1 MQQRQQ
7 HKAEKQSHA
16 YHHHHHEVILI
27 QRYFPPKIYGAKIVN
42 KDKRRIQK
50 KVCSAFQLVLI
61 CNKMFKGITIM
72 IKTNPKKTTSPD

>member
-7 HKAEKQSHA
+7 HEAEKQSHA
-16 YHHHHHEVILI
+16 YHHHHEVILI

-50 KVCSAFQLVLI
+50 KLQRVSSRFNIQQDAQKDYFHDK
-61 CNKMFKGITIM
+61 N
-72 IKTNPKKTTSPD
+72 